1 MPKIATNQILEDVD
15 AKALRGRPR
24 SAECHGAILDAV
36 LQLMQKDG
44 YNAVT
49 IEGVARHAGVGKQTI
64 YRWWGSRAELILDAF
79 ARHAADLVPA
89 PDRGSLRE
97 DLEVFINAG
106 FKRLSRDYGAIMRGL
121 MADAVLDPE
130 FNEILRE
137 AFISRRRAATREILR
152 RGVERGEIAPD
163 TDLELMIDMLFGPVW
178 FRLLVQ
184 HARLDAGFAR
194 QLVQAILAA
203 FAPKRGRK
211 PACDVR
217 S

>member
-1 MPKIATNQILEDVD
+1 MPKAATTEILDDD

-24 SAECHGAILDAV
+24 SIECHGAILDAV

-64 YRWWGSRAELILDAF
+64 YRWWGSRAELILEAF
-79 ARHAADLVPA
+79 ANHAADLVPT
-89 PDRGSLRE
+89 PDHESLRE

-121 MADAVLDPE
+121 MADAVLDPD
-130 FNEILRE
+130 FNKILRV
-137 AFISRRRAATREILR
+137 AFISKRRAATRIILE
-152 RGVERGEIAPD
+152 RGVKRGEVAKNA
-163 TDLELMIDMLFGPVW
+163 DLELMTDMLFGPVW

-184 HARLDAGFAR
+184 HAKLDSGFAR
-194 QLVQAILAA
+194 QLVGAVVAA
-203 FAPKRGRK
+203 FEPKRAR
-211 PACDVR
+211 
-217 S
+217 

>member
-79 ARHAADLVPA
+79 ARHAADLVPT

-130 FNEILRE
+130 FNRILRE

>member
-1 MPKIATNQILEDVD
+1 MTKITATEIADD
-15 AKALRGRPR
+15 ADATAVRGRPR
-24 SAECHGAILDAV
+24 SAECHGAILEAV

-79 ARHAADLVPA
+79 ANHAADLVPT

-106 FKRLSRDYGAIMRGL
+106 FKRLSRDFGAIMRGL

-130 FNEILRE
+130 FNKILRE
-137 AFISRRRAATREILR
+137 AFVSRRRAATREILR

-163 TDLELMIDMLFGPVW
+163 TDLELTIDMLFGPVW

-184 HARLDAGFAR
+184 HAKLDAKFAR
-194 QLVQAILAA
+194 QLVDAILAA
-203 FAPKRGRK
+203 FAPPRR
-211 PACDVR
+211 R
-217 S
+217 R